1 VGLGWRLGKP
11 QGAAERQTIAFE
23 LEDGATAR
31 LHEDG
36 VWPERF
42 PRETEGV
49 VVGFR
54 SRSVGRVYT
63 AVMGLARHR
72 SNARGGGEVSTS
84 TTPKLGPWGVYG
96 EAIGNP
102 KFYLGADPRDS
113 EFLQAAEEFAS
124 AHEDVLRELAEH

>member
-1 VGLGWRLGKP
+1 MGIGERLGKP
-11 QGAAERQTIAFE
+11 QRPGRPVRERSPGVSKGSSQPTVR
-23 LEDGATAR
+23 AT
-31 LHEDG
+31 
-36 VWPERF
+36 
-42 PRETEGV
+42 TEGV

-72 SNARGGGEVSTS
+72 SSARAKRERSTA
-84 TTPKLGPWGVYG
+84 TAPRLGPWGVYG

-102 KFYLGADPRDS
+102 KFYLGANPEDS

-124 AHEDVLRELAEH
+124 AHEDVLRELAKH